1 MATATGTP
9 PSSISTIFRKLPY
22 ELILMIVDEL
32 ISSTTSSLQPQHFEF
47 YSHAQTLQVVRRVFC
62 SRGRGDS
69 VALAKER
76 YLQVRTVLQINK
88 RIRRAAR
95 KAYLPLAENN
105 QKEWVCLEKDIF
117 ILDKHMLQP
126 AETFQHLT
134 PHNLHVLQN
143 LRNIIFAP
151 YDAHFLRAGVGSRGL
166 RLMGSVTSIGLIN
179 AAFEGL
185 ADARERRLEDGNPLG
200 LVPLSEVIQDAH
212 PSVSGIPSL
221 RELDTSLSH
230 VLGRLKSKN
239 VSIFIQ
245 LRCHDIFEQR
255 NKENSFDIIS
265 CPDEIKVWLS

>member
-1 MATATGTP
+1 MAKATGTP

-22 ELILMIVDEL
+22 ELTLMIADEL
-32 ISSTTSSLQPQHFEF
+32 ISATTSNLQPHHFEF

-62 SRGRGDS
+62 RRWGDS
-69 VALAKER
+69 EALAKER
-76 YLQVRTVLQINK
+76 YIEIRTILQINQ

-105 QKEWVCLEKDIF
+105 QKEWVCLERDVF
-117 ILDKHMLQP
+117 VLDKHMLQP

-134 PHNLHVLQN
+134 PHNLHILQN
-143 LRNIIFAP
+143 LRNIVIAP
-151 YDAHFLRAGVGSRGL
+151 YDAHFLRIGVGSRGL

-200 LVPLSEVIQDAH
+200 LVPLSQVIQDAH

-239 VSIFIQ
+239 VRIFIQ
-245 LRCHDIFEQR
+245 LWCHDIFEQR

>member
-1 MATATGTP
+1 MATATRTP

-22 ELILMIVDEL
+22 ELILMIADEL

-47 YSHAQTLQVVRRVFC
+47 YSHAQTLQVI
-62 SRGRGDS
+62 
-69 VALAKER
+69 
-76 YLQVRTVLQINK
+76 RTVLQINK

-105 QKEWVCLEKDIF
+105 QKEWVCLEKDVF
-117 ILDKHMLQP
+117 VLDKHMLQP

-143 LRNIIFAP
+143 LRNIVLAP
-151 YDAHFLRAGVGSRGL
+151 YDAHFLRTGVGSRGL

-185 ADARERRLEDGNPLG
+185 ADAKKRRLEEGNPLG

-212 PSVSGIPSL
+212 PS
-221 RELDTSLSH
+221 
-230 VLGRLKSKN
+230 SKN

-245 LRCHDIFEQR
+245 MWCHNIFEQR
-255 NKENSFDIIS
+255 NKENSFEIIS

>member
-22 ELILMIVDEL
+22 ELILMIADEL
-32 ISSTTSSLQPQHFEF
+32 ISSTTSSLEPQHFEF
-47 YSHAQTLQVVRRVFC
+47 YSHAQTLQVI
-62 SRGRGDS
+62 
-69 VALAKER
+69 
-76 YLQVRTVLQINK
+76 RTILQINH

-105 QKEWVCLEKDIF
+105 QKEWVCLEKDVF
-117 ILDKHMLQP
+117 VLDKHMLQP

-134 PHNLHVLQN
+134 PHNRHVLQN
-143 LRNIIFAP
+143 LRNIVLAP
-151 YDAHFLRAGVGSRGL
+151 YDAHFLRTGVGSRGL
-166 RLMGSVTSIGLIN
+166 QLMGSVTSIGLIN

-185 ADARERRLEDGNPLG
+185 ADARKRRLEDGNPLG
-200 LVPLSEVIQDAH
+200 LIVPLSEVIQDAH

-230 VLGRLKSKN
+230 VLRRLKSKN

-245 LRCHDIFEQR
+245 MWCHNIFEQR
-255 NKENSFDIIS
+255 NKENSFEIIN